1 MSRTKKILLNIVL
14 TIVMVLGICV
24 TSNAYD
30 SVNNIT
36 HVGQQIFMTR
46 NEYLASDEIFCLE
59 HGQLSSEQGV
69 YNVVSNVKIEGTKS
83 TDHTGKTI
91 DSKDNARFAYILS
104 KSNEVFGSNKTT
116 GPVQNAIWNFGYTW
130 MENVGQYHAG
140 LYRGFISNNPGNT
153 TSWLD
158 QEAIDYANNLE
169 NGSKVT
175 DNTNKDNIQVSPYEK
190 DGKQYLRIGPFNWT
204 FGGTISEINVYDQDS
219 NPISEKL
226 YSSFSGTTENFFD
239 VSGIK
244 SGSDFYI
251 SIPIDGTVTKITKV
265 SGNMKMNV
273 KGVNIWFLENV
284 NSYNQ
289 NMMKKETYETTQD
302 IELSFDYDIPL
313 LGNLRVVKVNKDNT
327 EVKLPGVG
335 FYILN
340 QELNKYV
347 KQDESGNISY
357 VDTREEATEFITD
370 ANGEISIENLV
381 VGTYIAYET
390 KNPNYGYEM
399 LTDGQVTEVKVEDTT
414 DFQIGN
420 KQIYVKLSGIVWVDK
435 ISGKNSIRNDLYAT
449 DEHPEISDY
458 DDDNDILLDGVT
470 VRLKDRTTGETVMET
485 TTSNGGAYLF
495 QDVLIENLE
504 NYYIEFEYDGLTYT
518 NVIPHLE
525 NEENGSK
532 SAENSTVRDEFNKDF
547 STIEGATENT
557 GITLDENGNKVYD
570 LNYNLDQTNHTA
582 TLINNGQYLITGNTD
597 ETGYSIRDNF
607 TYGMEEIKW
616 INQGLYEREK
626 PDMALIKDLENVRVT
641 VNGYEHVYQ
650 YSQRF
655 VNQGEYGDGFNVGV
669 KFGNEYGSMS
679 YTRAIY
685 KADYEY
691 INEQDKSKELKVYVT
706 YRIALRNES
715 TNLITRINSIVDYY
729 DSNYTLLKAGIQLDA
744 NGQITGEELT
754 HTDISYNNE
763 YSKTVINTNTRIE
776 PQKQTDVYV
785 EFELNREKVVQLLND
800 QEVLDNVV
808 EINSYSVFDG
818 NGSVYAG
825 IDSDSNPGNC
835 TPGNEATYED
845 DTDSAPGF
853 KLEVADAR
861 TLSGKVFLDSTTG
874 ELMTGEVRQG
884 SGQYEDG
891 EIGIPNVAITL
902 TENTGSGK
910 VYTATTDANGD
921 FLITDYIPGDYTLTY
936 TWGDETYTV
945 QNYKGTVYD
954 KARYDANIA
963 NKQWFKDD
971 VDTRYTDAVD
981 DYNLRQ
987 QIDEELKHLTGST
1000 QTTIDKMNSTTPTMG
1015 IGVEYDS
1022 VYTASTGDRYE
1033 YSIRNVDFGIVERAR
1048 QRIDLIKRVGSVKVT
1063 LANGQVV
1070 VDATIDENGNVNG
1083 QSDYVIYMGPSETA
1097 MPKNGYVRIELD
1109 NELIQGATLEV
1120 TYIITANNSS
1130 ELDYLSENF
1139 YKYGI
1144 VEGEAVTITPSAII
1158 DYLDNGWAFE
1168 TEKNPDWQ
1176 VKTKEDLPGLVAEVV
1191 YNSENSTINDKTILY
1206 TESLKQNALKP
1217 TESASVNLNV
1227 SKLLTTSDDLSF
1239 DNETEITTL
1248 DKTGGSKPEG
1258 TPGNYI
1264 PGTGKT
1270 EPDDSTAETVI
1281 VTPSTGANLN
1291 FILPIT
1297 IGVIALIVL
1306 GVGVVIIKRKALN
1319 KE

>member
-1 MSRTKKILLNIVL
+1 MRI
-14 TIVMVLGICV
+14 
-24 TSNAYD
+24 
-30 SVNNIT
+30 
-36 HVGQQIFMTR
+36 
-46 NEYLASDEIFCLE
+46 
-59 HGQLSSEQGV
+59 
-69 YNVVSNVKIEGTKS
+69 NVKS
-83 TDHTGKTI
+83 
-91 DSKDNARFAYILS
+91 
-104 KSNEVFGSNKTT
+104 
-116 GPVQNAIWNFGYTW
+116 
-130 MENVGQYHAG
+130 
-140 LYRGFISNNPGNT
+140 
-153 TSWLD
+153 
-158 QEAIDYANNLE
+158 
-169 NGSKVT
+169 
-175 DNTNKDNIQVSPYEK
+175 
-190 DGKQYLRIGPFNWT
+190 
-204 FGGTISEINVYDQDS
+204 
-219 NPISEKL
+219 
-226 YSSFSGTTENFFD
+226 
-239 VSGIK
+239 
-244 SGSDFYI
+244 
-251 SIPIDGTVTKITKV
+251 
-265 SGNMKMNV
+265 
-273 KGVNIWFLENV
+273 VNIWFLENE

-289 NMMKKETYETTQD
+289 NMIKVEPYETTED
-302 IELSFDYDIPL
+302 IEISLDYNIPL
-313 LGNLRVVKVNKDNT
+313 LGNLRVIKVNKDNT
-327 EVKLPGVG
+327 EVRLPGVG

-340 QELNKYV
+340 QQLNKYV
-347 KQDESGNISY
+347 KQDENGNISY
-357 VDTREEATEFITD
+357 VETREEATEFITD
-370 ANGEISIENLV
+370 TNGEISIKNLV

-414 DFQIGN
+414 NFQIGN

-435 ISGKNSIRNDLYAT
+435 ISGKNSLRNDYYDT
-449 DEHPEISDY
+449 DYHPEINDY
-458 DDDNDILLDGVT
+458 VDDSDILLDGVT
-470 VRLKDRTTGETVMET
+470 VRLKDRTTGETVMEAVT
-485 TTSNGGAYLF
+485 ANGGKYQF
-495 QDVLIENLE
+495 VDVLIENLE

-626 PDMALIKDLENVRVT
+626 PDMALIKDIENVRVT
-641 VNGYEHVYQ
+641 VNGYEHVYN

-669 KFGNEYGSMS
+669 KFGNKYGSMS

-691 INEQDKSKELKVYVT
+691 INEADSSKELKVYIT
-706 YRIALRNES
+706 YRVALRNES
-715 TNLITRINSIVDYY
+715 TNLITKINSIVDYY
-729 DSNYTLLKAGIQLDA
+729 DSNYTLLRAGTQLDG
-744 NGQITGEELT
+744 NGQITGEELA
-754 HTDISYNNE
+754 HTDTSYNDE
-763 YSKTVINTNTRIE
+763 YSKTVINTNTRTE
-776 PQKQTDVYV
+776 PQKQTDIYV
-785 EFELNREKVVQLLND
+785 EFELDREQVVTLLND
-800 QEVLDNVV
+800 GEVLDNVV

-825 IDSDSNPGNC
+825 IDSDSNPGNS
-835 TPGNEATYED
+835 TPGNIATYED
-845 DTDSAPGF
+845 DTDSSPGF

-874 ELMTGEVRQG
+874 ELMTGQVRQG
-884 SGQYEDG
+884 SGAYEDG
-891 EIGIPNVAITL
+891 ELGIQGVAITL

-954 KARYDANIA
+954 KDRYDANTA

-981 DYNLRQ
+981 DYNTRQ
-987 QIDEELKHLTGST
+987 QIDEELKHLTSST

-1022 VYTASTGDRYE
+1022 VYTASSGDRYTYE
-1033 YSIRNVDFGIVERAR
+1033 IRNVDFGIVERAR

-1083 QSDYVIYMGPSETA
+1083 QSNYVIYMGPSETA
-1097 MPKNGYVRIELD
+1097 TPANGYVRIELD

-1120 TYIITANNSS
+1120 TYIVTAKNSS

-1144 VEGEAVTITPSAII
+1144 EEGETVTITPSAII
-1158 DYLDNGWAFE
+1158 DYLDSDWAFE

-1176 VKTKEDLPGLVAEVV
+1176 VKTKEDLPDLVAEVV
-1191 YNSENSTINDKTILY
+1191 YNNENSTINDKTILY

-1217 TESASVNLNV
+1217 NENASVNLNV

-1297 IGVIALIVL
+1297 VGVIALIVL
-1306 GVGVVIIKRKALN
+1306 GVGVVVIKRKALN

>member
-1 MSRTKKILLNIVL
+1 MNKLKKIIFYIILISLILFTMPLVVNARDGVENI
-14 TIVMVLGICV
+14 
-24 TSNAYD
+24 S
-30 SVNNIT
+30 
-36 HVGQQIFMTR
+36 HVGQVIYMTR
-46 NEYLASDEIFCLE
+46 NEYYSRDDIFCME
-59 HGQLSSEQGV
+59 HGQIAALNGRYEV
-69 YNVVSNVKIEGTKS
+69 ISNVKIEGMTS

-91 DSKDNARFAYILS
+91 TSKDNARFAYILS
-104 KSNEVFGSNKTT
+104 QENSDKINGVVANG
-116 GPVQNAIWNFGYTW
+116 IWNFGYTW
-130 MENVGQYHAG
+130 MKNVGQYHAG
-140 LYRGFISNNPGNT
+140 LYDGFAGSKKGNET
-153 TSWLD
+153 WVD
-158 QEAIDYANNLE
+158 QAAEDYGNELE
-169 NGSKVT
+169 NGSKVV
-175 DNTNKDNIQVSPYEK
+175 DNTNKNNIHTEPYEK

-204 FGGTISEINVYDQDS
+204 FGGKITEINVYDQDS
-219 NPISEKL
+219 KPIQEKL
-226 YSSFSGTTENFFD
+226 YSSFLGTNENFFD
-239 VSGIK
+239 ANGIQSGK
-244 SGSDFYI
+244 NFYI
-251 SIPIDGTVTKITKV
+251 SIPLDGKVSKITKID
-265 SGNMKMNV
+265 GNIRMNV
-273 KGVNIWFLENV
+273 KSVNIWFLENV

-289 NMMKKETYETTQD
+289 NMIKIDPYETTD
-302 IELSFDYDIPL
+302 NIEISLDYNIAL
-313 LGNLRVVKVNKDNT
+313 LGNLRVIKVNKDNT
-327 EVKLPGVG
+327 EVRLPGVG

-340 QELNKYV
+340 QELNKYIT
-347 KQDESGNISY
+347 QDESGKVSY
-357 VDTREEATEFITD
+357 VDTREEATEFITNT
-370 ANGEISIENLV
+370 NGEISIKDLV
-381 VGTYIAYET
+381 VGTYVAYET

-414 DFQIGN
+414 NFQIGN

-435 ISGKNSIRNDLYAT
+435 ISGKNSIRNDLYAS

-458 DDDNDILLDGVT
+458 DDDNDILLDGIT

-485 TTSNGGAYLF
+485 KTADGGAYLF
-495 QDVLIENLE
+495 KDVLIENLE

-532 SAENSTVRDEFNKDF
+532 SAENSTLRDEFNKDF
-547 STIEGATENT
+547 STIEGATQNT
-557 GITLDENGNKVYD
+557 GITLDENGNKVHD
-570 LNYNLDQTNHTA
+570 LNYNLDQNNHTA
-582 TLINNGQYLITGNTD
+582 TLINNGQYPITGNTD

-626 PDMALIKDLENVRVT
+626 PDMSLIKDLENVRVT
-641 VNGYEHVYQ
+641 VNGYEHVYN

-669 KFGNEYGSMS
+669 KFGNKYGSMS

-691 INEQDKSKELKVYVT
+691 INEQDKSKELKVYLT
-706 YRIALRNES
+706 YRIGLRNES

-729 DSNYTLLKAGIQLDA
+729 DSNYTLLKVGTQLDG

-754 HTDISYNNE
+754 HTDTSYNND

-776 PQKQTDVYV
+776 AQKQADVYI
-785 EFELNREKVVQLLND
+785 EFELDREQVVTLLND
-800 QEVLDNVV
+800 GEVLDNVA

-825 IDSDSNPGNC
+825 IDSDSNPGNS
-835 TPGNEATYED
+835 TPGNETTYED

-853 KLEVADAR
+853 KLEVTDAR

-884 SGQYEDG
+884 TGAYEDG
-891 EIGIPNVAITL
+891 ELGIEGVEITL

-921 FLITDYIPGDYTLTY
+921 FLIADYIPGDYTLTY

-954 KARYDANIA
+954 STRDQT
-963 NKQWFKDD
+963 NKQWFKENVDD
-971 VDTRYTDAVD
+971 RKTDAID

-987 QIDEELKHLTGST
+987 QIDEELKHLTSST
-1000 QTTIDKMNSTTPTMG
+1000 QTTISKMNSTTPIMG

-1022 VYTASTGDRYE
+1022 VYTASTGDKYE

-1048 QRIDLIKRVGSVKVT
+1048 QKIELSKRVGSVKVT

-1070 VDATIDENGNVNG
+1070 VDSTIDEDGNVNG
-1083 QSDYVIYMGPSETA
+1083 QSNYVIYMGPSERA
-1097 MPKNGYVRIELD
+1097 MPRNGYVRIELD

-1120 TYIITANNSS
+1120 GYVITTENLS

-1144 VEGEAVTITPSAII
+1144 VEGEVVTITPSSII
-1158 DYLDNGWAFE
+1158 DYLDNRWAFE
-1168 TEKNPDWQ
+1168 SEKNPDWQ

-1191 YNSENSTINDKTILY
+1191 YNNENSTINDKTILY

-1270 EPDDSTAETVI
+1270 EPDDSTAETVV

-1297 IGVIALIVL
+1297 VGVIALIVL
-1306 GVGVVIIKRKALN
+1306 GVGVVIIKRKTLN
-1319 KE
+1319 NK

>member
-1 MSRTKKILLNIVL
+1 MSKTKKIWFNIVL
-14 TIVMVLGICV
+14 TILIIFGLCV
-24 TSNAYD
+24 TVYAYD
-30 SVNNIT
+30 SVYNIT
-36 HVGQQIFMTR
+36 YVGQVIKMSKDV
-46 NEYLASDEIFCLE
+46 YLNNDNIFCVE
-59 HGQLSSEQGV
+59 HGQVAASEGIYEV
-69 YNVVSNVKIEGTKS
+69 ISNVRIEGTKS

-91 DSKDNARFAYILS
+91 DSEYNARFAYILS
-104 KSNEVFGSNKTT
+104 ANNKGDKVN
-116 GPVQNAIWNFGYTW
+116 GPVANAVWNFVYDW

-140 LYRGFISNNPGNT
+140 LYHGFAGNKKGT
-153 TSWLD
+153 PQELD
-158 QEAIDYANNLE
+158 QAAQNYANNLV
-169 NGSKVT
+169 NGSKAV
-175 DNTNKDNIQVSPYEK
+175 DNTNKENIKVIPYKK
-190 DGKQYLRIGPFNWT
+190 DQKQYLRIGPFNWS
-204 FGGTISEINVYDQDS
+204 FGGTITELNVYDQNS

-226 YSSFSGTTENFFD
+226 YSSFSGTTENYFD

-244 SGSDFYI
+244 TGKDFYI
-251 SIPIDGTVTKITKV
+251 SIPLDGKTTRITKIT
-265 SGNMKMNV
+265 GNMRINV
-273 KGVNIWFLENV
+273 KCVNIWFLKNK
-284 NSYNQ
+284 NDYNQ
-289 NMMKKETYETTQD
+289 NMIKREPYETTDD
-302 IELSFDYDIPL
+302 IKISFDYNIPL
-313 LGNLRVVKVNKDNT
+313 LGNLKVVKVNKDNH
-327 EVKLPGVG
+327 EFKLPGVG
-335 FYILN
+335 FYIMN
-340 QELNKYV
+340 NELQKYV
-347 KQDESGNISY
+347 KQDENGNISY
-357 VDTREEATEFITD
+357 VDTKEEATEFITD
-370 ANGEISIENLV
+370 TNGEISIKNLV
-381 VGTYIAYET
+381 VGTYTAYET
-390 KNPNYGYEM
+390 KNPNYGYEF
-399 LTDGQVTEVKVEDTT
+399 LTEGKTT
-414 DFQIGN
+414 TIKKDETTVFIIEN
-420 KQIYVKLSGIVWVDK
+420 KQIYVKLSGFVWVDK
-435 ISGKNSIRNDLYAT
+435 ISGKNSLRNDYYDT
-449 DEHPEISDY
+449 DYHPEINDY
-458 DDDNDILLDGVT
+458 VDDSDILLDGVT
-470 VRLKDRTTGETVMET
+470 VRLKDRTTGETVMEAVT
-485 TTSNGGAYLF
+485 ANGGKYQF
-495 QDVLIENLE
+495 VDVLIENLE
-504 NYYIEFEYDGLTYT
+504 NYYIEFEYDGLTYK

-547 STIEGATENT
+547 STIEGATQNT

-570 LNYNLDQTNHTA
+570 LNYNLDQNNHTA

-626 PDMALIKDLENVRVT
+626 PDMSLVKDLENVRVA
-641 VNGYEHVYQ
+641 VNGYEHVYN

-669 KFGNEYGSMS
+669 KFGNKYGSMS

-691 INEQDKSKELKVYVT
+691 INEQDKSKELKVYLT

-715 TNLITRINSIVDYY
+715 TKLITRINSIVDYY
-729 DSNYTLLKAGIQLDA
+729 DSNYTLLKAGTQLDG

-754 HTDISYNNE
+754 HTDTSYNNE

-776 PQKQTDVYV
+776 PQKQADIYV
-785 EFELNREKVVQLLND
+785 EFELNREQVVKLLND
-800 QEVLDNVV
+800 GEVLNNVA
-808 EINSYSVFDG
+808 EINSYSIFDG

-835 TPGNEATYED
+835 TPGDTATYED

-884 SGQYEDG
+884 SGAYEEG
-891 EIGIPNVAITL
+891 ELGIQGVAITL

-954 KARYDANIA
+954 STRDQT
-963 NKQWFKDD
+963 NKQWFKDN
-971 VDTRYTDAVD
+971 VDDRKTDAID

-987 QIDEELKHLTGST
+987 QIDEELKHLTSST
-1000 QTTIDKMNSTTPTMG
+1000 QTTIDKMNSSTPTMG

-1022 VYTASTGDRYE
+1022 VYTASSGDRYTYE
-1033 YSIRNVDFGIVERAR
+1033 IRNVDFGIVERAR
-1048 QRIDLIKRVGSVKVT
+1048 QKIDLSKRVGSVKVT

-1070 VDATIDENGNVNG
+1070 VDATIDEEGKVNG
-1083 QSDYVIYMGPSETA
+1083 QNDYVIYMGPSESA
-1097 MPKNGYVRIELD
+1097 IPANGYVRIELD

-1144 VEGEAVTITPSAII
+1144 VEGEVVTITPSAII
-1158 DYLDNGWAFE
+1158 DYLDNDWAFE
-1168 TEKNPDWQ
+1168 NEKNTDWQ

-1191 YNSENSTINDKTILY
+1191 YNNENSTINDKTILY

-1227 SKLLTTSDDLSF
+1227 SKLLTTSNDLSF

-1248 DKTGGSKPEG
+1248 DKTGGSKPNE

-1270 EPDDSTAETVI
+1270 ESDDSTAETVI

-1297 IGVIALIVL
+1297 VGVIALIIL
-1306 GVGVVIIKRKALN
+1306 GVGVVIIKRKTLN
-1319 KE
+1319 NK

>member
-1 MSRTKKILLNIVL
+1 MSKSKKILLNLVL
-14 TIVMVLGICV
+14 TILIIFGLCV
-24 TSNAYD
+24 TAYAYD
-30 SVNNIT
+30 SVNNISY
-36 HVGQQIFMTR
+36 VGQQIYMTR
-46 NEYLASDEIFCLE
+46 NEYLSSNNIYCVE
-59 HGQLSSEQGV
+59 HGQVSALNGI
-69 YNVVSNVKIEGTKS
+69 YKVVSNVRIEGTKS

-104 KSNEVFGSNKTT
+104 QDNGDDKAS
-116 GPVQNAIWNFGYTW
+116 GPVANGIWNFASTW

-140 LYRGFISNNPGNT
+140 LYHGFVGSRHGT

-158 QEAIDYANNLE
+158 QGAIDYANNLV

-175 DNTNKDNIQVSPYEK
+175 DNTNKKNIKVTAYEK
-190 DGKQYLRIGPFNWT
+190 DGKQYLRVGPFNWS
-204 FGGTISEINVYDQDS
+204 FGGTITELNVYDQNS

-226 YSSFSGTTENFFD
+226 YSSFSGTTENYFD

-244 SGSDFYI
+244 TGKDFYI
-251 SIPIDGTVTKITKV
+251 SIPLDGKITKITKIT
-265 SGNMKMNV
+265 GNMRMNV
-273 KGVNIWFLENV
+273 KGVNIWFLENE

-289 NMMKKETYETTQD
+289 NMIKVEPYETTQD

-313 LGNLRVVKVNKDNT
+313 LGNLRVIKVNKDNT
-327 EVKLPGVG
+327 EVRLPGVG

-340 QELNKYV
+340 QQLNKYV
-347 KQDESGNISY
+347 KQDENGNISY
-357 VDTREEATEFITD
+357 VETREEATEFITD
-370 ANGEISIENLV
+370 TNGEISIKNLV

-414 DFQIGN
+414 NFQIGN

-435 ISGKNSIRNDLYAT
+435 ISGKNSIRNDLYAS

-458 DDDNDILLDGVT
+458 DDDSDILLDGIT

-485 TTSNGGAYLF
+485 KTADGGAYLF
-495 QDVLIENLE
+495 KDVLIENLE

-547 STIEGATENT
+547 STIEGATQNT
-557 GITLDENGNKVYD
+557 GITLDENGNKVHD
-570 LNYNLDQTNHTA
+570 LNYNLDQNNHTA

-626 PDMALIKDLENVRVT
+626 PDMSLIKDLENVRVT
-641 VNGYEHVYQ
+641 VNGYEHVYN

-669 KFGNEYGSMS
+669 KFGNKYGSMS

-691 INEQDKSKELKVYVT
+691 INEQDKSKELKVYLT
-706 YRIALRNES
+706 YRIGLRNES

-729 DSNYTLLKAGIQLDA
+729 DSNYTLLKVGTQLDG
-744 NGQITGEELT
+744 NGQITGEELK
-754 HTDISYNNE
+754 HTDTSYNNE

-776 PQKQTDVYV
+776 AQKQADIYV
-785 EFELNREKVVQLLND
+785 EFELDREQVVTLLND
-800 QEVLDNVV
+800 GEVLDNVA

-825 IDSDSNPGNC
+825 IDSDSNPGNS

-884 SGQYEDG
+884 TGAYEDG
-891 EIGIPNVAITL
+891 ELGIEGVEITL

-910 VYTATTDANGD
+910 IYTATTDANGD

-954 KARYDANIA
+954 STRDQT
-963 NKQWFKDD
+963 NKQWFKENVDD
-971 VDTRYTDAVD
+971 RKTDAID

-987 QIDEELKHLTGST
+987 QIDEELKHLTSST
-1000 QTTIDKMNSTTPTMG
+1000 QTTISKMNSTTPIMG

-1022 VYTASTGDRYE
+1022 VYTASTGDKYE

-1048 QRIDLIKRVGSVKVT
+1048 QKIELSKRVGSVKVT

-1070 VDATIDENGNVNG
+1070 VDSTIDEDGNVNG
-1083 QSDYVIYMGPSETA
+1083 QSNYVIYMGPSERA
-1097 MPKNGYVRIELD
+1097 MPELD

-1120 TYIITANNSS
+1120 GYVITTENLS

-1144 VEGEAVTITPSAII
+1144 VEGEVVTITPSAII
-1158 DYLDNGWAFE
+1158 DYLDNRWAFE
-1168 TEKNPDWQ
+1168 SEKNPDWQ

-1191 YNSENSTINDKTILY
+1191 YNNENSTINDKTILY

-1270 EPDDSTAETVI
+1270 EPDDSTAETVV

-1297 IGVIALIVL
+1297 VGVIALIVL
-1306 GVGVVIIKRKALN
+1306 GVGVVIIKRKTLN
-1319 KE
+1319 NK

>member
-1 MSRTKKILLNIVL
+1 M
-14 TIVMVLGICV
+14 
-24 TSNAYD
+24 
-30 SVNNIT
+30 
-36 HVGQQIFMTR
+36 
-46 NEYLASDEIFCLE
+46 
-59 HGQLSSEQGV
+59 
-69 YNVVSNVKIEGTKS
+69 
-83 TDHTGKTI
+83 
-91 DSKDNARFAYILS
+91 
-104 KSNEVFGSNKTT
+104 
-116 GPVQNAIWNFGYTW
+116 
-130 MENVGQYHAG
+130 
-140 LYRGFISNNPGNT
+140 
-153 TSWLD
+153 
-158 QEAIDYANNLE
+158 
-169 NGSKVT
+169 
-175 DNTNKDNIQVSPYEK
+175 
-190 DGKQYLRIGPFNWT
+190 RI
-204 FGGTISEINVYDQDS
+204 
-219 NPISEKL
+219 
-226 YSSFSGTTENFFD
+226 
-239 VSGIK
+239 
-244 SGSDFYI
+244 
-251 SIPIDGTVTKITKV
+251 
-265 SGNMKMNV
+265 NV
-273 KGVNIWFLENV
+273 KGVNIWFLENI
-284 NSYNQ
+284 NYYNQ
-289 NMMKKETYETTQD
+289 NMIKREPYDTTD
-302 IELSFDYDIPL
+302 NIKISFDYDVPL
-313 LGNLRVVKVNKDNT
+313 LGNLKVVKVNKDNH
-327 EVKLPGVG
+327 EFKLSGVG
-335 FYILN
+335 FYIMN
-340 QELNKYV
+340 NELGKYI
-347 KQDESGNISY
+347 KQDENGNISY
-357 VDTREEATEFITD
+357 VDTKEEATEFITD
-370 ANGEISIENLV
+370 ANGEISIKNLV
-381 VGTYIAYET
+381 VGTYTAYET
-390 KNPNYGYEM
+390 KNPNYGYEFI
-399 LTDGQVTEVKVEDTT
+399 TEGKTT
-414 DFQIGN
+414 TIEKDETTVFIIEN
-420 KQIYVKLSGIVWVDK
+420 KQIYVKLSGFVWVDK
-435 ISGKNSIRNDLYAT
+435 ISGKNSIRNDLYAS

-458 DDDNDILLDGVT
+458 DDDSDILLDGIT

-485 TTSNGGAYLF
+485 KTADGGAYLF
-495 QDVLIENLE
+495 KDVLIENLE

-547 STIEGATENT
+547 STIEGATQNT
-557 GITLDENGNKVYD
+557 GITLDENGNKVHD
-570 LNYNLDQTNHTA
+570 LNYNLDQNNHTA

-626 PDMALIKDLENVRVT
+626 PDMSLIKDLENVRVT
-641 VNGYEHVYQ
+641 VNGYEHVYN

-669 KFGNEYGSMS
+669 KFGNKYGSMS

-691 INEQDKSKELKVYVT
+691 INEQDKSKELKVYLT
-706 YRIALRNES
+706 YRIGLRNES

-729 DSNYTLLKAGIQLDA
+729 DSNYTLLKAGTQLDG
-744 NGQITGEELT
+744 NGQITGTELT
-754 HTDISYNNE
+754 HTDTSYNNE
-763 YSKTVINTNTRIE
+763 YSKTVINTNIRIE
-776 PQKQTDVYV
+776 AQKQADIYV
-785 EFELNREKVVQLLND
+785 EFELDREQVVTLLND
-800 QEVLDNVV
+800 GEVLDNVA

-825 IDSDSNPGNC
+825 IDSDSNPGNSI
-835 TPGNEATYED
+835 PENEATYED

-884 SGQYEDG
+884 TGAYEDG
-891 EIGIPNVAITL
+891 ELGIEGVEITL

-910 VYTATTDANGD
+910 IYTATTDANGD

-954 KARYDANIA
+954 STRDQT
-963 NKQWFKDD
+963 NKQWFKENVDD
-971 VDTRYTDAVD
+971 RKTDAID

-987 QIDEELKHLTGST
+987 QIDEELKHLTSST
-1000 QTTIDKMNSTTPTMG
+1000 QTTISKMNSTTPIMG

-1022 VYTASTGDRYE
+1022 VYTASTGDKYE

-1048 QRIDLIKRVGSVKVT
+1048 QKIELSKRVGSVKVT

-1070 VDATIDENGNVNG
+1070 VDSTIDEDGNVNG
-1083 QSDYVIYMGPSETA
+1083 QSNYVIYMGPSERA
-1097 MPKNGYVRIELD
+1097 MPRNGYVRIELD

-1120 TYIITANNSS
+1120 GYVITTENLS

-1144 VEGEAVTITPSAII
+1144 VEGEVVTITPSAII
-1158 DYLDNGWAFE
+1158 DYLDNRWAFE
-1168 TEKNPDWQ
+1168 SEKNPDWQ

-1191 YNSENSTINDKTILY
+1191 YNNENSTINDKTILY

-1248 DKTGGSKPEG
+1248 DKTGGSKTEG

-1270 EPDDSTAETVI
+1270 EPDDSTAETVV

-1297 IGVIALIVL
+1297 VGVIALIVL
-1306 GVGVVIIKRKALN
+1306 GVGVVIIKRKTLN
-1319 KE
+1319 NK

>member
-1 MSRTKKILLNIVL
+1 M
-14 TIVMVLGICV
+14 
-24 TSNAYD
+24 
-30 SVNNIT
+30 
-36 HVGQQIFMTR
+36 
-46 NEYLASDEIFCLE
+46 
-59 HGQLSSEQGV
+59 
-69 YNVVSNVKIEGTKS
+69 
-83 TDHTGKTI
+83 
-91 DSKDNARFAYILS
+91 
-104 KSNEVFGSNKTT
+104 
-116 GPVQNAIWNFGYTW
+116 
-130 MENVGQYHAG
+130 
-140 LYRGFISNNPGNT
+140 
-153 TSWLD
+153 
-158 QEAIDYANNLE
+158 
-169 NGSKVT
+169 
-175 DNTNKDNIQVSPYEK
+175 
-190 DGKQYLRIGPFNWT
+190 RI
-204 FGGTISEINVYDQDS
+204 
-219 NPISEKL
+219 
-226 YSSFSGTTENFFD
+226 
-239 VSGIK
+239 
-244 SGSDFYI
+244 
-251 SIPIDGTVTKITKV
+251 
-265 SGNMKMNV
+265 NV
-273 KGVNIWFLENV
+273 KGVNIWFLENI
-284 NSYNQ
+284 NYYNQ
-289 NMMKKETYETTQD
+289 NMIKREPYDTTD
-302 IELSFDYDIPL
+302 NIKISFDYDVPL
-313 LGNLRVVKVNKDNT
+313 LGNLKVVKVNKDNH
-327 EVKLPGVG
+327 EFKLSGVG
-335 FYILN
+335 FYIMN
-340 QELNKYV
+340 NELGKYI
-347 KQDESGNISY
+347 KQDENGNISY
-357 VDTREEATEFITD
+357 VDTKEEATEFITD
-370 ANGEISIENLV
+370 ANGEISIKNLV
-381 VGTYIAYET
+381 VGTYTAYET
-390 KNPNYGYEM
+390 KNPNYGYEFI
-399 LTDGQVTEVKVEDTT
+399 TEGKTT
-414 DFQIGN
+414 TIEKDETTVFIIEN
-420 KQIYVKLSGIVWVDK
+420 KQIYVKLSGFVWVDK
-435 ISGKNSIRNDLYAT
+435 ISGKQSLRNDYYDT
-449 DEHPEISDY
+449 DYHPEVNDY
-458 DDDNDILLDGVT
+458 VDDNDILLDGVT
-470 VRLKDRTTGETVMET
+470 VRLKDRTTGETVMEAVT
-485 TTSNGGAYLF
+485 ANGGKYQF
-495 QDVLIENLE
+495 IDVLIENLE

-547 STIEGATENT
+547 STIEGATQNT

-570 LNYNLDQTNHTA
+570 LNYNLDQNNHTA

-626 PDMALIKDLENVRVT
+626 PDMSLIKDLENVRVT
-641 VNGYEHVYQ
+641 VNGYEHVYN

-669 KFGNEYGSMS
+669 KFGNKYGSMS

-691 INEQDKSKELKVYVT
+691 INEQDKSKELKVYLT
-706 YRIALRNES
+706 YRIGLRNES

-729 DSNYTLLKAGIQLDA
+729 DSNYTLLKAGTQLDG
-744 NGQITGEELT
+744 NGQITGTELT
-754 HTDISYNNE
+754 HTDTSYNNE

-776 PQKQTDVYV
+776 AQKQADIYV
-785 EFELNREKVVQLLND
+785 EFELDREQVVTLLND
-800 QEVLDNVV
+800 GEVLDNVA

-825 IDSDSNPGNC
+825 IDSDSNPGNSI
-835 TPGNEATYED
+835 PENEATYED

-884 SGQYEDG
+884 TGAYEDG
-891 EIGIPNVAITL
+891 ELGIEGVEITL

-910 VYTATTDANGD
+910 IYTATTDANGD

-954 KARYDANIA
+954 STRDQT
-963 NKQWFKDD
+963 NKQWFKENVDD
-971 VDTRYTDAVD
+971 RKTDAID

-987 QIDEELKHLTGST
+987 QIDEELKHLTSST
-1000 QTTIDKMNSTTPTMG
+1000 QTTISKMNSTTPIMG

-1022 VYTASTGDRYE
+1022 VYTASTGDKYE

-1048 QRIDLIKRVGSVKVT
+1048 QKIELSKRVGSVKVT

-1070 VDATIDENGNVNG
+1070 VDSTIDEDGNVNG
-1083 QSDYVIYMGPSETA
+1083 QSNYVIYMGPSERA
-1097 MPKNGYVRIELD
+1097 MPRNGYVRIELD

-1120 TYIITANNSS
+1120 GYVITTENLS

-1144 VEGEAVTITPSAII
+1144 VEGEVVTITPSAII
-1158 DYLDNGWAFE
+1158 DYLDNRWAFE
-1168 TEKNPDWQ
+1168 SEKNPDWQ

-1191 YNSENSTINDKTILY
+1191 YNNENSTINDKTILY
-1206 TESLKQNALKP
+1206 KESLKQNALKP

-1248 DKTGGSKPEG
+1248 DKTGGSKTEG

-1270 EPDDSTAETVI
+1270 EPDDSTAETVV

-1297 IGVIALIVL
+1297 VGVIALIVL
-1306 GVGVVIIKRKALN
+1306 GVGVVIIKRKTLN
-1319 KE
+1319 NK

>member
-1 MSRTKKILLNIVL
+1 MRI
-14 TIVMVLGICV
+14 
-24 TSNAYD
+24 
-30 SVNNIT
+30 
-36 HVGQQIFMTR
+36 
-46 NEYLASDEIFCLE
+46 
-59 HGQLSSEQGV
+59 
-69 YNVVSNVKIEGTKS
+69 NVKS
-83 TDHTGKTI
+83 
-91 DSKDNARFAYILS
+91 
-104 KSNEVFGSNKTT
+104 
-116 GPVQNAIWNFGYTW
+116 
-130 MENVGQYHAG
+130 
-140 LYRGFISNNPGNT
+140 
-153 TSWLD
+153 
-158 QEAIDYANNLE
+158 
-169 NGSKVT
+169 
-175 DNTNKDNIQVSPYEK
+175 
-190 DGKQYLRIGPFNWT
+190 
-204 FGGTISEINVYDQDS
+204 
-219 NPISEKL
+219 
-226 YSSFSGTTENFFD
+226 
-239 VSGIK
+239 
-244 SGSDFYI
+244 
-251 SIPIDGTVTKITKV
+251 
-265 SGNMKMNV
+265 
-273 KGVNIWFLENV
+273 VNIWFLENE

-289 NMMKKETYETTQD
+289 NMIKVEPYETTED
-302 IELSFDYDIPL
+302 IEISLDYNIPL
-313 LGNLRVVKVNKDNT
+313 LGNLRVIKVNKDNT
-327 EVKLPGVG
+327 EVRLPGVG

-340 QELNKYV
+340 QQLNKYV
-347 KQDESGNISY
+347 KQDENGNISY
-357 VDTREEATEFITD
+357 VETREEATEFITD
-370 ANGEISIENLV
+370 TNGEISIKNLV

-414 DFQIGN
+414 NFQIGN

-435 ISGKNSIRNDLYAT
+435 ISGKNSLRNDYYDT
-449 DEHPEISDY
+449 DYHPEINDY
-458 DDDNDILLDGVT
+458 VDDSDILLDGVT
-470 VRLKDRTTGETVMET
+470 VRLKDRTTGETVMEAVT
-485 TTSNGGAYLF
+485 ANGGKYQF
-495 QDVLIENLE
+495 VDVLIENLE

-547 STIEGATENT
+547 STIEGATQNT
-557 GITLDENGNKVYD
+557 GITLDENGNKVHD
-570 LNYNLDQTNHTA
+570 LNYNLDQNNHKA

-626 PDMALIKDLENVRVT
+626 PDMSLIKDLENVRVT
-641 VNGYEHVYQ
+641 VNGYEHVYN

-669 KFGNEYGSMS
+669 KFGNKYGSMS

-691 INEQDKSKELKVYVT
+691 INEADSSKELKVYVT
-706 YRIALRNES
+706 YRVALRNES

-729 DSNYTLLKAGIQLDA
+729 DSNYTLLKAGTQLDG
-744 NGQITGEELT
+744 NGQITGTELT
-754 HTDISYNNE
+754 HTDTSYNNE

-776 PQKQTDVYV
+776 AQKQADIYV
-785 EFELNREKVVQLLND
+785 EFELDREQVVTLLND
-800 QEVLDNVV
+800 GEVLDNVA

-825 IDSDSNPGNC
+825 IDSDSNPGNS

-884 SGQYEDG
+884 TGAYEDG
-891 EIGIPNVAITL
+891 ELGIEGVEITL

-910 VYTATTDANGD
+910 IYTATTDANGD

-954 KARYDANIA
+954 STRDQT
-963 NKQWFKDD
+963 NKQWFKENVDD
-971 VDTRYTDAVD
+971 RKTDAID

-987 QIDEELKHLTGST
+987 QIDEELKHLTSST
-1000 QTTIDKMNSTTPTMG
+1000 QTTISKMNSTTPIMG

-1022 VYTASTGDRYE
+1022 VYTASTGDKYE

-1048 QRIDLIKRVGSVKVT
+1048 QKIELSKRVGSVKVT

-1070 VDATIDENGNVNG
+1070 VDSTIDEDGNVNG
-1083 QSDYVIYMGPSETA
+1083 QSNYVIYMGPSERA
-1097 MPKNGYVRIELD
+1097 MPRNGYVRIELD

-1120 TYIITANNSS
+1120 GYVITTENLS

-1144 VEGEAVTITPSAII
+1144 VEGEVVTITPSAII
-1158 DYLDNGWAFE
+1158 DYLDNRWAFE
-1168 TEKNPDWQ
+1168 SEKNPDWQ

-1191 YNSENSTINDKTILY
+1191 YNNENSTINDKTILY

-1248 DKTGGSKPEG
+1248 DKTGGSKTEG

-1270 EPDDSTAETVI
+1270 EPDDSTAETVV

-1297 IGVIALIVL
+1297 VGVIALIVL
-1306 GVGVVIIKRKALN
+1306 GVGVVIIKRKTLN
-1319 KE
+1319 NK

>member
-1 MSRTKKILLNIVL
+1 MSKSKKILLNLVL
-14 TIVMVLGICV
+14 TILIIFGLCV
-24 TSNAYD
+24 TAYAYD
-30 SVNNIT
+30 SVNNISY
-36 HVGQQIFMTR
+36 VGQQIYMTR
-46 NEYLASDEIFCLE
+46 NEYLSSNNIYCVE
-59 HGQLSSEQGV
+59 HGQVSALNGIYE
-69 YNVVSNVKIEGTKS
+69 VVSNVRIEGTKS

-91 DSKDNARFAYILS
+91 ESKDNARFAYILS
-104 KSNEVFGSNKTT
+104 QDNGDDKAS
-116 GPVQNAIWNFGYTW
+116 GPVANGIWNFASTW

-140 LYRGFISNNPGNT
+140 LYHGFVGSRHGT

-158 QEAIDYANNLE
+158 QDAIDYANNLE

-175 DNTNKDNIQVSPYEK
+175 DNTNKENIKVTPYEK
-190 DGKQYLRIGPFNWT
+190 DGKQYLRVGPFNWS
-204 FGGTISEINVYDQDS
+204 FGGTITELNVYDQNS

-226 YSSFSGTTENFFD
+226 YSSFSGTTENYFD

-244 SGSDFYI
+244 TGKDFYI
-251 SIPIDGTVTKITKV
+251 SIPLDGKVSKITKIT
-265 SGNMKMNV
+265 GNMRMNV
-273 KGVNIWFLENV
+273 KGVNIWFLENE

-289 NMMKKETYETTQD
+289 NMIKVEPYETTQD

-313 LGNLRVVKVNKDNT
+313 LGNLRVIKVNKDNT
-327 EVKLPGVG
+327 EVRLPGVG

-340 QELNKYV
+340 QQLNKYV
-347 KQDESGNISY
+347 KQDENGNISY
-357 VDTREEATEFITD
+357 VETREEATEFITD
-370 ANGEISIENLV
+370 ANGEISIKNLV

-414 DFQIGN
+414 NFQIGN

-435 ISGKNSIRNDLYAT
+435 ISGKNSIRNDLYAS

-458 DDDNDILLDGVT
+458 DDDNDILLDGIT

-485 TTSNGGAYLF
+485 KTADGGAYLF
-495 QDVLIENLE
+495 KDVLIENLE

-547 STIEGATENT
+547 STIEGATQNT
-557 GITLDENGNKVYD
+557 GITLDENGNKVHD
-570 LNYNLDQTNHTA
+570 LNYNLDQNNHTA

-626 PDMALIKDLENVRVT
+626 PDISLIKDLENVRVT
-641 VNGYEHVYQ
+641 VNGYEHVYN

-669 KFGNEYGSMS
+669 KFGNKYGSMS

-691 INEQDKSKELKVYVT
+691 INEQDKSKELKVYLT
-706 YRIALRNES
+706 YRIGLRNES

-729 DSNYTLLKAGIQLDA
+729 DSNYTLLKVGTQLDG

-754 HTDISYNNE
+754 HTDTSYNNE

-776 PQKQTDVYV
+776 AQKQADIYV
-785 EFELNREKVVQLLND
+785 EFELDREQVVTLLND
-800 QEVLDNVV
+800 GEVLDNVA

-825 IDSDSNPGNC
+825 IDSDSNPGNS

-884 SGQYEDG
+884 TGAYEDG
-891 EIGIPNVAITL
+891 ELGIEGVEITL

-910 VYTATTDANGD
+910 IYTATTDANGD

-954 KARYDANIA
+954 STRDQT
-963 NKQWFKDD
+963 NKQWFKENVDD
-971 VDTRYTDAVD
+971 RKTDAID

-987 QIDEELKHLTGST
+987 QIDEELKHLTSST
-1000 QTTIDKMNSTTPTMG
+1000 QTTISKMNSTTPIMG

-1022 VYTASTGDRYE
+1022 VYTASTGDKYE

-1048 QRIDLIKRVGSVKVT
+1048 QKIELSKRVGSVKVT

-1070 VDATIDENGNVNG
+1070 VDSTIDEDGNVNG
-1083 QSDYVIYMGPSETA
+1083 QSNYVIYMGPSERA
-1097 MPKNGYVRIELD
+1097 MPRNGYVRIELD

-1120 TYIITANNSS
+1120 GYVITTENLS

-1144 VEGEAVTITPSAII
+1144 VEGEVVTITPSAII
-1158 DYLDNGWAFE
+1158 DYLDNRWAFE
-1168 TEKNPDWQ
+1168 SEKNPDWQ

-1191 YNSENSTINDKTILY
+1191 YNNENSTINDKTILY

-1270 EPDDSTAETVI
+1270 EPDDSTAETVV

-1297 IGVIALIVL
+1297 VGVIALIVL
-1306 GVGVVIIKRKALN
+1306 GVGVVIIKRKTLN
-1319 KE
+1319 NK

>member
-1 MSRTKKILLNIVL
+1 MNKLKKIIFYIILISLILFTMPLVVNARDGVENI
-14 TIVMVLGICV
+14 
-24 TSNAYD
+24 SY
-30 SVNNIT
+30 
-36 HVGQQIFMTR
+36 VGQVIYMTR
-46 NEYLASDEIFCLE
+46 NEYYARDDIFCME
-59 HGQLSSEQGV
+59 HSQIAALNGRYEV
-69 YNVVSNVKIEGTKS
+69 ISNVKIEGMTS

-91 DSKDNARFAYILS
+91 TSKDNAKFAYILS
-104 KSNEVFGSNKTT
+104 QENSDKINGVVANG
-116 GPVQNAIWNFGYTW
+116 IWNFGYTW
-130 MENVGQYHAG
+130 MKNVGQYHAG
-140 LYRGFISNNPGNT
+140 LYDGFAGSKKGNET
-153 TSWLD
+153 WVD
-158 QEAIDYANNLE
+158 QVAEDYGNELE
-169 NGSKVT
+169 NGSKVV
-175 DNTNKDNIQVSPYEK
+175 DNTNKNNIHTEPYEK

-204 FGGTISEINVYDQDS
+204 FGGKITEINVYDQDS
-219 NPISEKL
+219 KPIQEKL
-226 YSSFSGTTENFFD
+226 YSSFLGTNENFFD
-239 VSGIK
+239 ANGIQSGK
-244 SGSDFYI
+244 NFYI
-251 SIPIDGTVTKITKV
+251 SIPLDGKVSKITKID
-265 SGNMKMNV
+265 GNIRMNV
-273 KGVNIWFLENV
+273 KSVNIWFLENV

-289 NMMKKETYETTQD
+289 NMIKIDPYETTD
-302 IELSFDYDIPL
+302 NIEISLDYNIAL
-313 LGNLRVVKVNKDNT
+313 LGNLRVIKVNKDNT
-327 EVKLPGVG
+327 EVRLPGVG

-340 QELNKYV
+340 QELNKYIT
-347 KQDESGNISY
+347 QDESGKVSY
-357 VDTREEATEFITD
+357 VDTREEATEFITNT
-370 ANGEISIENLV
+370 NGEISIKDLV
-381 VGTYIAYET
+381 VGTYVAYET

-414 DFQIGN
+414 NFQIGN

-435 ISGKNSIRNDLYAT
+435 ISGKNSIRNDLYAS

-458 DDDNDILLDGVT
+458 DDDNDILLDGIT

-485 TTSNGGAYLF
+485 KTADGGAYLF
-495 QDVLIENLE
+495 KDVLIENLE

-532 SAENSTVRDEFNKDF
+532 SAENSTLRDEFNKDF
-547 STIEGATENT
+547 STIEGATQNT
-557 GITLDENGNKVYD
+557 GITLDENGNKVHD
-570 LNYNLDQTNHTA
+570 LNYNLDQNNHTA
-582 TLINNGQYLITGNTD
+582 TLINNGQYLIIGNTD

-626 PDMALIKDLENVRVT
+626 PDMSLIKDLENVRVT
-641 VNGYEHVYQ
+641 VNGYEHVYN

-669 KFGNEYGSMS
+669 KFGNKYGSMS

-691 INEQDKSKELKVYVT
+691 INEQDKSKELKVYLT
-706 YRIALRNES
+706 YRIGLRNES

-729 DSNYTLLKAGIQLDA
+729 DSNYTLLKVGTQLDG

-754 HTDISYNNE
+754 HTDTSYNNE

-776 PQKQTDVYV
+776 AQKQADIYV
-785 EFELNREKVVQLLND
+785 EFELDREQVVTLLND
-800 QEVLDNVV
+800 GEVLDNVA

-825 IDSDSNPGNC
+825 IDSDSNPGNS

-853 KLEVADAR
+853 KLEVTDAR

-884 SGQYEDG
+884 TGAYEDG
-891 EIGIPNVAITL
+891 ELGIEGVEITL
-902 TENTGSGK
+902 TENADSGK

-954 KARYDANIA
+954 STRDQT
-963 NKQWFKDD
+963 NKQWFKENVDD
-971 VDTRYTDAVD
+971 RKTDAID

-987 QIDEELKHLTGST
+987 QIDEELKHLTSST
-1000 QTTIDKMNSTTPTMG
+1000 QTTISKMNSTTPIMG

-1022 VYTASTGDRYE
+1022 VYTASTGDKYE

-1048 QRIDLIKRVGSVKVT
+1048 QKIELSKRVGSVKVT

-1070 VDATIDENGNVNG
+1070 VDTTIDEDGNVNG
-1083 QSDYVIYMGPSETA
+1083 QSNYVIYMGPSERA
-1097 MPKNGYVRIELD
+1097 MPRNGYVRIELD

-1120 TYIITANNSS
+1120 GYVITTENLS

-1144 VEGEAVTITPSAII
+1144 VEGEVVTITPSAII
-1158 DYLDNGWAFE
+1158 DYLDNRWAFE
-1168 TEKNPDWQ
+1168 SEKNPDWQ

-1191 YNSENSTINDKTILY
+1191 YNNENSTINDKTILY

-1270 EPDDSTAETVI
+1270 EPDDSTAETVV

-1297 IGVIALIVL
+1297 VGVIALIVL
-1306 GVGVVIIKRKALN
+1306 GVGVVIIKRKTLN
-1319 KE
+1319 NK

>member
-1 MSRTKKILLNIVL
+1 MNKLKKIIFYIILISLILFTMPLVVNARDGVENI
-14 TIVMVLGICV
+14 
-24 TSNAYD
+24 SY
-30 SVNNIT
+30 
-36 HVGQQIFMTR
+36 VGQVIYMTR
-46 NEYLASDEIFCLE
+46 NEYYARDDIFCME
-59 HGQLSSEQGV
+59 HSQIAALNGRYEV
-69 YNVVSNVKIEGTKS
+69 ISNVKIEGMTS

-91 DSKDNARFAYILS
+91 TSKDNAKFAYILS
-104 KSNEVFGSNKTT
+104 QENSDKINGVVANG
-116 GPVQNAIWNFGYTW
+116 IWNFGYTW
-130 MENVGQYHAG
+130 MKNVGQYHAG
-140 LYRGFISNNPGNT
+140 LYDGFAGSKKGNET
-153 TSWLD
+153 WVD
-158 QEAIDYANNLE
+158 QAAEDYGNELE
-169 NGSKVT
+169 NGSKVV
-175 DNTNKDNIQVSPYEK
+175 DNTNKNNIHTEPYEK

-204 FGGTISEINVYDQDS
+204 FGGKITEINVYDQDS
-219 NPISEKL
+219 KPIQEKM
-226 YSSFSGTTENFFD
+226 YSSFLGTNENFFD
-239 VSGIK
+239 ANGIQSGK
-244 SGSDFYI
+244 NFYI
-251 SIPIDGTVTKITKV
+251 SIPLDGKVSKITKID
-265 SGNMKMNV
+265 GNIRMNV
-273 KGVNIWFLENV
+273 KSVNIWFLENV

-289 NMMKKETYETTQD
+289 NMIKIDPYETTD
-302 IELSFDYDIPL
+302 NIEISLDYNIAL
-313 LGNLRVVKVNKDNT
+313 LGNLRVIKVNKDNT
-327 EVKLPGVG
+327 EVRLPGVG

-340 QELNKYV
+340 QQLNKYV
-347 KQDESGNISY
+347 KQDENGNISY

-370 ANGEISIENLV
+370 ANGEISIKDLV

-414 DFQIGN
+414 NFQIGN
-420 KQIYVKLSGIVWVDK
+420 KQIHVKLSGIVWVDK

-485 TTSNGGAYLF
+485 KTAEGGAYLF
-495 QDVLIENLE
+495 VDVLIENLE

-532 SAENSTVRDEFNKDF
+532 SAENSTLRDEFNKDF
-547 STIEGATENT
+547 STIEGATQNT
-557 GITLDENGNKVYD
+557 GITLDENGNKVHD
-570 LNYNLDQTNHTA
+570 LNYNLDQNNHTA

-626 PDMALIKDLENVRVT
+626 PDMSLIKDLENVRVT
-641 VNGYEHVYQ
+641 VNGYEHVYN

-669 KFGNEYGSMS
+669 KFGNKYGSMS

-691 INEQDKSKELKVYVT
+691 INEQDKSKELKVYLT
-706 YRIALRNES
+706 YRIGLRNES

-729 DSNYTLLKAGIQLDA
+729 DSNYTLLKVGTQLDG

-754 HTDISYNNE
+754 HTDTSYNNE

-776 PQKQTDVYV
+776 AQKQADIYV
-785 EFELNREKVVQLLND
+785 EFELDREQVVTLLND
-800 QEVLDNVV
+800 GEVLDNVA

-825 IDSDSNPGNC
+825 IDSDSNPGNSI
-835 TPGNEATYED
+835 PGNEATYED

-853 KLEVADAR
+853 KLEVTDAR

-874 ELMTGEVRQG
+874 ELMTGQVRQG
-884 SGQYEDG
+884 SGAYEDG
-891 EIGIPNVAITL
+891 ELGIQGVAITL

-954 KARYDANIA
+954 KDRYDANTA

-981 DYNLRQ
+981 DYNTRQ
-987 QIDEELKHLTGST
+987 QIDEELKHLTSST

-1022 VYTASTGDRYE
+1022 VYTASSGDRYTYE
-1033 YSIRNVDFGIVERAR
+1033 IRNVDFGIVERAR
-1048 QRIDLIKRVGSVKVT
+1048 QIIDLIKRVGSVKVT

-1083 QSDYVIYMGPSETA
+1083 QSNYVIYMGPSERA
-1097 MPKNGYVRIELD
+1097 MPRNGYVRIELD

-1120 TYIITANNSS
+1120 GYVITTENLS

-1144 VEGEAVTITPSAII
+1144 VEGEVVTITPSAII
-1158 DYLDNGWAFE
+1158 DYLDNRWAFE
-1168 TEKNPDWQ
+1168 SEKNPDWQ

-1191 YNSENSTINDKTILY
+1191 YNNENSTINDKTILY

-1270 EPDDSTAETVI
+1270 EPDDSTAETVV

-1297 IGVIALIVL
+1297 VGVIALIVL
-1306 GVGVVIIKRKALN
+1306 GVGVVIIKRKTLN
-1319 KE
+1319 NK

>member
-1 MSRTKKILLNIVL
+1 M
-14 TIVMVLGICV
+14 
-24 TSNAYD
+24 
-30 SVNNIT
+30 
-36 HVGQQIFMTR
+36 
-46 NEYLASDEIFCLE
+46 
-59 HGQLSSEQGV
+59 
-69 YNVVSNVKIEGTKS
+69 
-83 TDHTGKTI
+83 
-91 DSKDNARFAYILS
+91 
-104 KSNEVFGSNKTT
+104 
-116 GPVQNAIWNFGYTW
+116 
-130 MENVGQYHAG
+130 
-140 LYRGFISNNPGNT
+140 
-153 TSWLD
+153 
-158 QEAIDYANNLE
+158 
-169 NGSKVT
+169 
-175 DNTNKDNIQVSPYEK
+175 
-190 DGKQYLRIGPFNWT
+190 RI
-204 FGGTISEINVYDQDS
+204 
-219 NPISEKL
+219 
-226 YSSFSGTTENFFD
+226 
-239 VSGIK
+239 
-244 SGSDFYI
+244 
-251 SIPIDGTVTKITKV
+251 
-265 SGNMKMNV
+265 NV
-273 KGVNIWFLENV
+273 KGVNIWFLENI
-284 NSYNQ
+284 NYYNQ
-289 NMMKKETYETTQD
+289 NMIKREPYDTTD
-302 IELSFDYDIPL
+302 NIKISFDYDVPL
-313 LGNLRVVKVNKDNT
+313 LGNLKVVKVNKDNH
-327 EVKLPGVG
+327 EFKLSGVG
-335 FYILN
+335 FYIMN
-340 QELNKYV
+340 NELGKYI
-347 KQDESGNISY
+347 KQDENGNISY
-357 VDTREEATEFITD
+357 VDTKEEATEFITD
-370 ANGEISIENLV
+370 ANGEISIKNLV
-381 VGTYIAYET
+381 VGTYTAYET
-390 KNPNYGYEM
+390 KNPNYGYEFI
-399 LTDGQVTEVKVEDTT
+399 TEGKTT
-414 DFQIGN
+414 TIEKDETTVFIIEN
-420 KQIYVKLSGIVWVDK
+420 KQIYVKLSGFVWVDK
-435 ISGKNSIRNDLYAT
+435 ISGKQSLRNDYYDT
-449 DEHPEISDY
+449 DYHPEVNDY
-458 DDDNDILLDGVT
+458 VDDNDILLDGVT
-470 VRLKDRTTGETVMET
+470 VRLKDRTTGETVMEAVT
-485 TTSNGGAYLF
+485 ANGGKYQF
-495 QDVLIENLE
+495 IDVLIENLE

-547 STIEGATENT
+547 STIEGATQNT
-557 GITLDENGNKVYD
+557 GITLDENGNKVHD
-570 LNYNLDQTNHTA
+570 LNYNLDQNNHTA

-626 PDMALIKDLENVRVT
+626 PDMSLIKDLENVRVT
-641 VNGYEHVYQ
+641 VNGYEHVYN

-669 KFGNEYGSMS
+669 KFGNKYGSMS

-691 INEQDKSKELKVYVT
+691 INEQDKSKELKVYLT
-706 YRIALRNES
+706 YRIGLRNES

-729 DSNYTLLKAGIQLDA
+729 DSNYTLLKAGTQLDG
-744 NGQITGEELT
+744 NGQITGTELT
-754 HTDISYNNE
+754 HTDTSYNNE

-776 PQKQTDVYV
+776 AQKQADIYV
-785 EFELNREKVVQLLND
+785 EFELDREQVVTLLND
-800 QEVLDNVV
+800 GEVLDNVA

-825 IDSDSNPGNC
+825 IDSDSNPGNSI
-835 TPGNEATYED
+835 PENEATYED

-884 SGQYEDG
+884 TGAYEDG
-891 EIGIPNVAITL
+891 ELGIEGVEITL

-910 VYTATTDANGD
+910 IYTATTDANGD

-954 KARYDANIA
+954 STRDQT
-963 NKQWFKDD
+963 NKQWFKENVDD
-971 VDTRYTDAVD
+971 RKTDAID

-987 QIDEELKHLTGST
+987 QIDEELKHLTSST

-1022 VYTASTGDRYE
+1022 VYTASSGDRYTYE
-1033 YSIRNVDFGIVERAR
+1033 IRNVDFGIVERAR
-1048 QRIDLIKRVGSVKVT
+1048 QKMDLSKRVGSVKVT

-1070 VDATIDENGNVNG
+1070 VDATIDEDGNVNG
-1083 QSDYVIYMGPSETA
+1083 QSNYVIYMGPSESA
-1097 MPKNGYVRIELD
+1097 IPANGYVRIELD

-1120 TYIITANNSS
+1120 GYVITTENLS

-1144 VEGEAVTITPSAII
+1144 VEGEVVTITPSAII
-1158 DYLDNGWAFE
+1158 DYLDNDWAFE
-1168 TEKNPDWQ
+1168 NEKNPDWQ

-1191 YNSENSTINDKTILY
+1191 YNNENSTINDKTILY

-1248 DKTGGSKPEG
+1248 DKTGGSKTEG

-1270 EPDDSTAETVI
+1270 EPDDSTAETVV

-1297 IGVIALIVL
+1297 VGVIALIVL
-1306 GVGVVIIKRKALN
+1306 GVGVVIIKRKTLN
-1319 KE
+1319 NK

>member
-1 MSRTKKILLNIVL
+1 MRI
-14 TIVMVLGICV
+14 
-24 TSNAYD
+24 
-30 SVNNIT
+30 
-36 HVGQQIFMTR
+36 
-46 NEYLASDEIFCLE
+46 
-59 HGQLSSEQGV
+59 
-69 YNVVSNVKIEGTKS
+69 NVKS
-83 TDHTGKTI
+83 
-91 DSKDNARFAYILS
+91 
-104 KSNEVFGSNKTT
+104 
-116 GPVQNAIWNFGYTW
+116 
-130 MENVGQYHAG
+130 
-140 LYRGFISNNPGNT
+140 
-153 TSWLD
+153 
-158 QEAIDYANNLE
+158 
-169 NGSKVT
+169 
-175 DNTNKDNIQVSPYEK
+175 
-190 DGKQYLRIGPFNWT
+190 
-204 FGGTISEINVYDQDS
+204 
-219 NPISEKL
+219 
-226 YSSFSGTTENFFD
+226 
-239 VSGIK
+239 
-244 SGSDFYI
+244 
-251 SIPIDGTVTKITKV
+251 
-265 SGNMKMNV
+265 
-273 KGVNIWFLENV
+273 VNIWFLENE

-289 NMMKKETYETTQD
+289 NMIKVEPYETTED
-302 IELSFDYDIPL
+302 IEISLDYNIPL
-313 LGNLRVVKVNKDNT
+313 LGNLKVIKVNKDNT
-327 EVKLPGVG
+327 EVRLPGVG

-340 QELNKYV
+340 QQLNKYV
-347 KQDESGNISY
+347 KQDENGNISY
-357 VDTREEATEFITD
+357 VETREEATEFITD
-370 ANGEISIENLV
+370 TNGEISIKNLV

-414 DFQIGN
+414 NFQIGN

-435 ISGKNSIRNDLYAT
+435 ISGKNSIRNDLYAS

-458 DDDNDILLDGVT
+458 DDDSDILLDGIT

-485 TTSNGGAYLF
+485 KTADGGAYLF
-495 QDVLIENLE
+495 KDVLIENLE

-547 STIEGATENT
+547 STIEGATQNT
-557 GITLDENGNKVYD
+557 GITLDENGNKVHD
-570 LNYNLDQTNHTA
+570 LNYNLDQNNHTA

-626 PDMALIKDLENVRVT
+626 PDMSLIKDLENVRVT
-641 VNGYEHVYQ
+641 VNGYEHVYN

-669 KFGNEYGSMS
+669 KFGNKYGSMS

-691 INEQDKSKELKVYVT
+691 INEQDKSKELKVYLT
-706 YRIALRNES
+706 YRIGLRNES

-729 DSNYTLLKAGIQLDA
+729 DSNYTLLKAGTQLDG
-744 NGQITGEELT
+744 NGQITGTELT
-754 HTDISYNNE
+754 HTDTSYNNE
-763 YSKTVINTNTRIE
+763 YSKTVINTNIRIE
-776 PQKQTDVYV
+776 AQKQADIYV
-785 EFELNREKVVQLLND
+785 EFELDREQVVTLLND
-800 QEVLDNVV
+800 GEVLDNVA

-825 IDSDSNPGNC
+825 IDSDSNPGNS
-835 TPGNEATYED
+835 TPENEATYED

-884 SGQYEDG
+884 TGAYEDG
-891 EIGIPNVAITL
+891 ELGIEGVEITL

-910 VYTATTDANGD
+910 IYTATTDANGD

-954 KARYDANIA
+954 STRDQT
-963 NKQWFKDD
+963 NKQWFKENVDD
-971 VDTRYTDAVD
+971 RKTDAID
-981 DYNLRQ
+981 DYNLRE
-987 QIDEELKHLTGST
+987 QIDEELKHLTSST
-1000 QTTIDKMNSTTPTMG
+1000 QTTISKMNSTTPIMG

-1022 VYTASTGDRYE
+1022 VYTASTGDKYE

-1048 QRIDLIKRVGSVKVT
+1048 QKIELSKRVGSVKVT

-1070 VDATIDENGNVNG
+1070 VDSTIDEDGNVNG
-1083 QSDYVIYMGPSETA
+1083 QSNYVIYMGPSERA
-1097 MPKNGYVRIELD
+1097 MPRNGYVRIELD

-1120 TYIITANNSS
+1120 GYVITTENLS

-1144 VEGEAVTITPSAII
+1144 VEGEVVTITPSAII
-1158 DYLDNGWAFE
+1158 DYLDNRWAFE
-1168 TEKNPDWQ
+1168 SEKNPDWQ

-1191 YNSENSTINDKTILY
+1191 YNNENSTINDKTILY

-1248 DKTGGSKPEG
+1248 DKTGGSKTEG

-1270 EPDDSTAETVI
+1270 EPDDSTAETVV

-1297 IGVIALIVL
+1297 VGVIALIVL
-1306 GVGVVIIKRKALN
+1306 GVGVVIIKRKTLN
-1319 KE
+1319 NK